1 MVQRYFCRSLQLRG
15 DSQFYCPHRLDLN
28 EVDTIVK
35 SAEIFKFVL
44 HGMVAPLVADDNG
57 YDGG

>member
-1 MVQRYFCRSLQLRG
+1 LQLRG